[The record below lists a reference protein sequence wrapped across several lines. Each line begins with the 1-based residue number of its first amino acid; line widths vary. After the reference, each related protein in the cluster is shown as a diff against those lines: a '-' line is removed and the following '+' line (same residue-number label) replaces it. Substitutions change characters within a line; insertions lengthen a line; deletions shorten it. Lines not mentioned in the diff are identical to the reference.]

1 MEDWTCVSLVEWMA
15 TVNLSRYVEVFR
27 KNSVSG
33 KEVPGLSDTKLQKV
47 RTPTDCVLNARVLF
61 VIFRQCEFVC
71 LMETICVFVGVLLT
85 VCVRISSG
93 FLIRHSVKGA
103 GLWSK
108 VSTHLS

>member
-47 RTPTDCVLNARVLF
+47 RTPTDCVFDARVLLVMF
-61 VIFRQCEFVC
+61 GQYEFVC
-71 LMETICVFVGVLLT
+71 LIETSCVSVY
-85 VCVRISSG
+85 VCVCTFNR
-93 FLIRHSVKGA
+93 LCPYRVR
-103 GLWSK
+103 
-108 VSTHLS
+108 LSH